1 MAVTEPRRLDLHAA
15 ARTALGPEEGDTLM
29 ASLPPANTDIA
40 TRQDL
45 ERHAAAT
52 RQDIE
57 RVEGSLRQD
66 MERLE
71 GSLRQDIEH
80 LSERI
85 DRHEAATRRDLARH
99 ATDTR
104 RELARH
110 ATETRKELGAAEGRL
125 QTYIWKVSLGSSAV
139 LAVTIVSLTLGGVAL
154 LR

>member
-57 RVEGSLRQD
+57 
-66 MERLE
+66 
-71 GSLRQDIEH
+71 H

-85 DRHEAATRRDLARH
+85 DRHETATRRELARH

-125 QTYIWKVSLGSSAV
+125 QAYIWKVSLGSSAV